1 MNLSQNDAINMQET
15 LDSAIS
21 FLSRFRSTFTS
32 TLRWHPLDPFWINL
46 HSNAPARP
54 SRRWRVATG
63 LLLVVSL
70 GAGSSIA
77 ASTCEAPV
85 AVQVL
90 GSGGPEAQQER
101 TSAGYLL
108 WLEGKARVL
117 VDLGGGSFARYGA
130 SGARFADLEL
140 IALTHLHADHATD
153 LPALLKSGYFSQ
165 RSRAL
170 PIAGPTGGGDYPD
183 LEGYLQGLFAA
194 QTGAFGYLAGYLD
207 GSDGLVRLER
217 HTLEAD
223 SQEPIPVL
231 ETDDY
236 QVSAIGVSHGP
247 VPALA
252 YRIDVGEQRIVFSGD
267 LNGDDPWF
275 VDFARDADLM
285 IMDHAVP
292 EQAGAVAAGLHA
304 LPSEIAEIA
313 KTAEVKHLVLSHLMR
328 RSERALDDSL
338 ARIRAVYPGAL
349 SVASDLDCFGLEP
362 RGR

>member
-1 MNLSQNDAINMQET
+1 MRQ
-15 LDSAIS
+15 
-21 FLSRFRSTFTS
+21 
-32 TLRWHPLDPFWINL
+32 PK
-46 HSNAPARP
+46 
-54 SRRWRVATG
+54 RWRLAA
-63 LLLVVSL
+63 LVLTLTSL
-70 GAGSSIA
+70 GAGSSA
-77 ASTCEAPV
+77 ATSACEAPI

-90 GSGGPEAQQER
+90 GSGGPEGQLER
-101 TSAGYLL
+101 ASAGYLL
-108 WLEGKARVL
+108 WLDGKARLL

-130 SGARFADLEL
+130 SGARFTDLDL

-165 RSRAL
+165 RRRTL

-194 QTGAFGYLAGYLD
+194 QTGAFGYLSGYLD

-223 SQEPIPVL
+223 SREPIPVL

-236 QVSAIGVSHGP
+236 RVSAIGVTHGP

-275 VDFARDADLM
+275 VDFAREADLL

-292 EQAGAVAAGLHA
+292 EQAGGVAARLHA

-313 KTAEVKHLVLSHLMR
+313 QAAEIEHLVLSHLMR

-338 ARIRAVYPGAL
+338 GADSRCL
-349 SVASDLDCFGLEP
+349 
-362 RGR
+362 

>member
-1 MNLSQNDAINMQET
+1 MQET
-15 LDSAIS
+15 PDRAVS
-21 FLSRFRSTFTS
+21 FRSRFRGTFT
-32 TLRWHPLDPFWINL
+32 LRCHRFAPLWISL
-46 HSNAPARP
+46 RGDAAAQP
-54 SRRWRVATG
+54 SRRWRLAT
-63 LLLVVSL
+63 LLLILAGL
-70 GAGSSIA
+70 GAGNGTA
-77 ASTCEAPV
+77 ASPCKAPV

-101 TSAGYLL
+101 ASAGYLL

-153 LPALLKSGYFSQ
+153 LPALLKSGYFSG

-217 HTLEAD
+217 RTLDAD
-223 SQEPIPVL
+223 SREPIPVL

-236 QVSAIGVSHGP
+236 RVSAIGVTHGP

-252 YRIDVGEQRIVFSGD
+252 YRIDVGDQRLVFSGD

-275 VDFARDADLM
+275 VDFARDADLL

-292 EQAGAVAAGLHA
+292 EQAGEVAARLHA
-304 LPSEIAEIA
+304 LPSEIGEIA
-313 KTAEVKHLVLSHLMR
+313 KATEVKHLVLSHLMR

-338 ARIRAVYPGAL
+338 ARIRGVYQGEL
-349 SVASDLDCFGLEP
+349 SVASDLDCFVLEP
-362 RGR
+362 PGR